1 MEIVDARGMDCP
13 KPVILTKESVER
25 GSRELAVWVDNDVA
39 ASNVERFLE
48 NRGFTVK
55 KEYGDESIV
64 LEAKI
69 DSKNTSAN
77 PEAKKSWG
85 VLFTSDKIG
94 SASDGLGEVLMKS
107 FLGTLVK
114 SEKAPSVVALMN
126 EAVHMAAESSSFCDH
141 LSELRDRGTL
151 ILVCGTCTKHFGIT
165 ENIRVGV
172 ISNMFEITE
181 AVFGT
186 SKPIVRG

>member
-1 MEIVDARGMDCP
+1 M
-13 KPVILTKESVER
+13 
-25 GSRELAVWVDNDVA
+25 
-39 ASNVERFLE
+39 
-48 NRGFTVK
+48 
-55 KEYGDESIV
+55 
-64 LEAKI
+64 
-69 DSKNTSAN
+69 
-77 PEAKKSWG
+77 G

-94 SASDGLGEVLMKS
+94 SVSDGLGEVLMKS

-151 ILVCGTCTKHFGIT
+151 TVCGTCTKHFGIT

-186 SKPIVRG
+186 SKPIVIG